1 MKTIII
7 LILTVLFFW
16 TYTANG
22 QSNEEWG
29 SDSPFGPY
37 EEPEYDPANDSPWS
51 KTENMFNS
59 TTPMTP
65 PPPPTPG
72 VPIDGGAGFLLAAGV
87 GYGLRE
93 IRKRRKKEN

>member
-1 MKTIII
+1 MKTNII
-7 LILTVLFFW
+7 LILVLISFG
-16 TYTANG
+16 TYTVNG

-37 EEPEYDPANDSPWS
+37 KEPEYTPANDSPWS
-51 KTENMFNS
+51 KTEDVFDS
-59 TTPMTP
+59 TPFSP

-72 VPIDGGAGFLLAAGV
+72 IPIDGGAGFLLAAGI

-93 IRKRRKKEN
+93 ISKRRKKDN